1 MLYLWILYTIL
12 ALFIKAEV
20 KSENVCPKYESSP
33 PPCSTCAGRCGEV
46 RDMEAR
52 GCSCDSQCQ
61 IYRDCCPDFEM
72 ECSNITAVKSNKT
85 ITFSCE
91 RIHRDSKESASFEFI
106 STCGMSRCFQFQ
118 REVFSIIP
126 VTDVDTNLHYLNFEC
141 AKCNKVKNV
150 IPWQAKMSCEKT
162 DFLYARSNISE
173 TITITEFK
181 VLSKKFREGLC
192 RVDISPPDSLP
203 ALRSC
208 AEHFAVNDCRGKC
221 TNTSLA
227 EACSKGYLNYVKLG
241 YTNYRNHFCAW
252 CIKVAEPWMSISC
265 ELMPLLLAIKPP
277 LLDAFSFNLLFDVDL
292 RRGLTVGKNTG
303 TATVT
308 CAEGYHWMSNEQK
321 CRKRKIF
328 IQCPKHSVWNEVDGV
343 CIFIPQKAT
352 KKPHFDSDLSNSSD
366 VSIRLLVT
374 IKNATFRELENSE
387 LIKKLSLKAATLE
400 QVEPVGNNLILIIN
414 TTTNNVT
421 HTKAKLLLVLN
432 DIFRN
437 NKGVKFR
444 VLQDGE
450 YVGFVQ
456 MFNCT
461 VYEESEFT
469 VLENHTLYLKPTGH
483 YVEPSK
489 YKLKNKKAIV
499 CIDTGEGNKSKNETT
514 SSGSKPLGLVTITC
528 TSLSIVA
535 LIVRLVL
542 HCLVPSLDKVASG
555 MQACL
560 AVALLLAIT
569 GFLLHPFMVEFP
581 VVCYTVAV
589 FIHWAFLS
597 AFTWMTMIAID
608 ICRMLRS
615 SLKLILIGSRRI
627 SFIVYQL
634 VAWGLPAL
642 IITVSVAL
650 DLTKVTD
657 PLWWPFYGK
666 QICWISNR
674 YALLLYFAVPAAVEF
689 FISFIMFIIC
699 LLILRRTQSNSDV
712 SQHNHKE
719 RLSVHVKLIVLTGL
733 SWVFGF
739 LAVPLGVHA
748 LWYIFTILNASQGFF
763 LLITFLSGSNVRENL
778 CNKYGF
784 FRKRSREQS
793 KINTSMTPCNES
805 TQM

>member
-1 MLYLWILYTIL
+1 M

-20 KSENVCPKYESSP
+20 NSESVCPKFEYELPPP
-33 PPCSTCAGRCGEV
+33 PPCSTCAGRCGKV
-46 RDMEAR
+46 RDLEAR

-72 ECSNITAVKSNKT
+72 ECRNITAVKSYKT

-91 RIHRDSKESASFEFI
+91 RIHRDTKGSVSFEFI

-118 REVFSIIP
+118 GEVFSIVP
-126 VTDVDTNLHYLNFEC
+126 VTDVDTNLHYLNFQC

-150 IPWQAKMSCEKT
+150 IPWQAEMSCEKT

-173 TITITEFK
+173 TITITEFN

-192 RVDISPPDSLP
+192 RVDISPPGSLTT
-203 ALRSC
+203 LRSC
-208 AEHFAVNDCRGKC
+208 IQYFVVNDCRGKC
-221 TNTSLA
+221 ENSSLA
-227 EACSKGYLNYVKLG
+227 EACSKGHLNYVKLG

-252 CIKVAEPWMSISC
+252 CLKTGEPRMSISC
-265 ELMPLLLAIKPP
+265 ELEPLPQAYKPP
-277 LLDAFSFNLLFDVDL
+277 LLDAFSFNILFDVDL
-292 RRGLTVGKNTG
+292 RRGLTVGRNTG

-321 CRKRKIF
+321 CRKIKSIF
-328 IQCPKHSVWNEVDGV
+328 
-343 CIFIPQKAT
+343 IFIPQKAT
-352 KKPHFDSDLSNSSD
+352 IKPYFDSDLSNSSD

-374 IKNATFRELENSE
+374 IKNATFLELENSE
-387 LIKKLSLKAATLE
+387 LIKKLSLKGATLE

-432 DIFRN
+432 DIFKN
-437 NKGVKFR
+437 NKGVKFQ

-450 YVGFVQ
+450 NVGFVQ

-499 CIDTGEGNKSKNETT
+499 CIDTGEGNKSNNETT
-514 SSGSKPLGLVTITC
+514 SSGSKHLGLVTIIC
-528 TSLSIVA
+528 SSLSIVA

-560 AVALLLAIT
+560 AVALLLAMT

-615 SLKLILIGSRRI
+615 SLKLIFIGSRHI

-650 DLTKVTD
+650 DFTEVTD
-657 PLWWPFYGK
+657 LLWRPFYGK

-699 LLILRRTQSNSDV
+699 LLILRRTQSDSDV
-712 SQHNHKE
+712 SQHNLKE

-733 SWVFGF
+733 TWVFGF

-778 CNKYGF
+778 CDKYGF
-784 FRKRSREQS
+784 FGSRSREQS
-793 KINTSMTPCNES
+793 KTNTSMTPCNES